1 MKKFRKFVTVLTFMT
16 FVCLFSC
23 VTAFAATLPKL
34 MSSPEDGWKRFNDT
48 DTGIIAYGANN
59 PYTYNEAGGNHDTH
73 YGAKSIKFNF
83 TGTKIRL
90 IYLSQLAND
99 TISIDGAAPES
110 MANLNS
116 AGQTFGDPC
125 VHDDTCVYEKTDLK
139 NCMHSVSVAAG
150 TGWESQFSAVDI
162 GSDSQLYPYGT
173 TLPTYL
179 TATTANGKVN
189 LSWDTISGATG
200 YTIQR
205 GTKSGV
211 YDTTFN
217 TTNNSYVDTSVQSNT
232 TYYYVVSATT
242 SSGNSGNSNEA
253 TATPQKTLAIDVTS
267 SADKVKV
274 GSEFTSDIVLN
285 NASNILAEDV
295 TFTYDKTLF
304 QYEGYTDITGLKVQ
318 KITNDTATGTVRFIA
333 ASLGGDNAIT
343 GNKSLIQLKFKAIAP
358 GTGKIDATKGRVA
371 DQTTETDIS
380 ADNCGEKSITVEN
393 AIIDVNKSGE
403 YTLVDLADDAFYY
416 GKNAADTDTVKYNAD
431 QNSDGKIDD
440 SDLSYVVSEILAN
453 TNYGP
458 NNS

>member
-1 MKKFRKFVTVLTFMT
+1 MKRFTKFATVLSVMT
-16 FVCLFSC
+16 VICLLSC
-23 VTAFAATLPKL
+23 VTAFADSLSTPD
-34 MSSPEDGWKRFNDT
+34 SGWKQINDT
-48 DTGIIAYGANN
+48 NPAISYANN
-59 PYTYNEAGGNHDTH
+59 CTYTTSNGFDFHYNAGT
-73 YGAKSIKFNF
+73 IKFNF

-90 IYLSQLAND
+90 VYILQMGGD
-99 TISIDGAAPES
+99 TISIDGAPAEKVTY
-110 MANLNS
+110 L
-116 AGQTFGDPC
+116 DPGKY
-125 VHDDTCVYEKTDLK
+125 VGEYGIYEKTGLS
-139 NCMHSVSVAAG
+139 NGMHSVVISTYVG
-150 TGWESQFSAVDI
+150 TDWKSQFSAVQI
-162 GSDSQLYPYGT
+162 GSASEIYPYGT

-189 LSWDTISGATG
+189 LNWDAISGATG

-217 TTNNSYVDTSVQSNT
+217 TTSNSYVDTSVQSNT

-253 TATPQKTLAIDVTS
+253 TVTPQKTLAIDVTS

-304 QYEGYTDITGLKVQ
+304 QYEGYTDISGLKVQ

-380 ADNCGEKSITVEN
+380 TDNCGEKSITVES
-393 AIIDVNKSGE
+393 ATADVNKSGE

-416 GKNAADTDTVKYNAD
+416 GKNASDTDTVKYNAD

-440 SDLSYVVSEILAN
+440 SDLSYVVSQILAN